1 MPKFRKDGKKS
12 PAKKTSE
19 RRLKE
24 KKETEKKNK
33 KFSKSPSDKKKNP
46 VVEIIEEKQENL
58 EEQIKQGEEE
68 ISDSGFVEFL
78 KPIVKTAPVLER
90 VATARNVELE
100 NKIADIPAGRRIRED
115 RTVNYSE
122 TKPDYSATANV
133 ERRENPRE
141 ISYVEKTAS
150 YSTMQKKEEAGRM
163 RINPIKSEW
172 VTGRKRADRPNAE
185 VGSFDRIER
194 EKQEQDKK
202 YLEKGMSEYYR

>member
-1 MPKFRKDGKKS
+1 MPKFKKKIKKS
-12 PAKKTSE
+12 SV
-19 RRLKE
+19 
-24 KKETEKKNK
+24 KKNRERKFKGK
-33 KFSKSPSDKKKNP
+33 KFSENKKQK
-46 VVEIIEEKQENL
+46 EIIEEKPENL

-122 TKPDYSATANV
+122 GKSDYSATANV

-194 EKQEQDKK
+194 EKQEKK